1 MSKGPAT
8 ENGVAESIDV
18 ASSDERNP
26 GAIGESAG
34 DAEVASNFAVVAN
47 GEETG
52 NDDEEL
58 VR

>member
-1 MSKGPAT
+1 MT
-8 ENGVAESIDV
+8 ENGIAESIDV

-26 GAIGESAG
+26 GAVGESAG
-34 DAEVASNFAVVAN
+34 DTKVASDFTVVAN

-52 NDDEEL
+52 SDDEEL